1 MPSAKHKPYASVAAK
16 TCASVARSYE
26 NAPSKVCSRMSRTCR
41 SVATYVV
48 SVTQTICY
56 SVAAK
61 TCASL
66 ARSYENAPSK
76 VCSRMSRACRSN
88 PFNIH
93 FDFRALLRRTS
104 AKISLF
110 TDPGHQQ
117 GRIAQKANTGGLGV
131 WLSQSLTF
139 GNLAVTGRIRTLSSS
154 GQVIL
159 LTIIL
164 DSLNKHRRWEA
175 LNRLANIDTTFVE
188 FTASGRCK
196 DVLQDQGVWLS
207 RSLTF
212 GSSAATYEGQGDCPK
227 APPHRELNS
236 ESSASVLDSFA
247 FWGPPCEIQFPTSQ
261 PWGSTRHLKIQKL
274 SPSSRAGPI
283 EAATDIDTSSCS
295 KWRENPQKNHGL
307 SMIVCLC
314 AYRFVIVSQH
324 IRHNHA

>member
-117 GRIAQKANTGGLGV
+117 GRIAQKANTRGLGV

-164 DSLNKHRRWEA
+164 DSLNKHRR
-175 LNRLANIDTTFVE
+175 
-188 FTASGRCK
+188 
-196 DVLQDQGVWLS
+196 
-207 RSLTF
+207 
-212 GSSAATYEGQGDCPK
+212 
-227 APPHRELNS
+227 
-236 ESSASVLDSFA
+236 
-247 FWGPPCEIQFPTSQ
+247 
-261 PWGSTRHLKIQKL
+261 
-274 SPSSRAGPI
+274 
-283 EAATDIDTSSCS
+283 
-295 KWRENPQKNHGL
+295 
-307 SMIVCLC
+307 
-314 AYRFVIVSQH
+314 
-324 IRHNHA
+324 